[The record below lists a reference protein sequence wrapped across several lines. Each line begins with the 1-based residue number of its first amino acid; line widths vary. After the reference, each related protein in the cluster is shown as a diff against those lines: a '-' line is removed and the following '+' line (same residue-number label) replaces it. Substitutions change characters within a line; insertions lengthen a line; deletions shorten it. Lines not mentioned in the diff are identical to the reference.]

1 MNDWVSTVVLGNSLA
16 AWAASAAAA
25 AVVLLVLLLGKRV
38 LAGRLKALAGRT
50 AGTLDDIAAELIVA
64 TRGWVLLLLALYI
77 GSTLVSLADAVD
89 RAAWALLVLALAAQV
104 LTWGNLLIAY
114 WLVTRF
120 RVGEQVGGE
129 DAAGQQLQLERG
141 SAFGAVGFVARLA
154 LWSVVGL
161 LVMDNLGI
169 DVTTLLAGVGVGG
182 IAVALATQ
190 SVLGDI
196 FNSLSIVLD
205 KPFEVG
211 DYVVV
216 GDIRGNVERIGI
228 KTTRLRSLTGE
239 QIIFANSDLVGS
251 RIQNF
256 KSLKERRALFQFGV
270 TYQTPAAKLEEIP
283 AMVKRIIE
291 GVGLTRVDRVHF
303 ASYGDSALLFEVVYY
318 VLSREYVDFMDVQHE
333 INLSLFRTFEGE
345 GIEFAYPT
353 QTLYLQQADA

>member
-1 MNDWVSTVVLGNSLA
+1 
-16 AWAASAAAA
+16 
-25 AVVLLVLLLGKRV
+25 
-38 LAGRLKALAGRT
+38 
-50 AGTLDDIAAELIVA
+50 
-64 TRGWVLLLLALYI
+64 
-77 GSTLVSLADAVD
+77 
-89 RAAWALLVLALAAQV
+89 
-104 LTWGNLLIAY
+104 
-114 WLVTRF
+114 
-120 RVGEQVGGE
+120 
-129 DAAGQQLQLERG
+129 
-141 SAFGAVGFVARLA
+141 
-154 LWSVVGL
+154 
-161 LVMDNLGI
+161 
-169 DVTTLLAGVGVGG
+169 
-182 IAVALATQ
+182 
-190 SVLGDI
+190 VLGDI

-256 KSLKERRALFQFGV
+256 KSLTERRALFQFGV

-283 AMVKRIIE
+283 AMVRKIIE

-318 VLSREYVDFMDVQHE
+318 VLSREYVDYMDVQHE
-333 INLSLFRTFEGE
+333 INLALFRTFEGE

-353 QTLYLQQADA
+353 QTLYLKQADA